1 VINAKVLAHSVTEKG
16 KEIISFEVEYPRF
29 IHSEVMTHR
38 MFSRNAASSRAIPV
52 EAVIE
57 QVRTAPAMPIHW
69 GKNQPGMQAK
79 EELSG
84 VDLATAKDDWLC
96 ASMAAASIAE
106 RLSLHGLH
114 KQAVN
119 RILEPYV
126 TMKTVITATE
136 MDNFY
141 WLRCHEDAQPEIKA
155 LAEAMRD
162 AHKASAPQVLYPGEY
177 HLPYVK
183 NLRDCSGNLMYL
195 DSRYEPSPEG
205 HPDYHK
211 TRILPTFTLEEAIKV
226 SASCCAQVSYRKL
239 DEGID
244 KATMIY
250 GKLVES
256 EPVHASPF
264 EHQATPLEEYQVGVT
279 HTDKEGNLCSGNF
292 VGWLQHRQLIPNN
305 VYKGEK
311 RWKA

>member
-1 VINAKVLAHSVTEKG
+1 VINAKVLAHSTTEKG
-16 KEIISFEVEYPRF
+16 KEVISFEVEYPRF

-84 VDLATAKDDWLC
+84 VDLVAAKDDWLC
-96 ASMAAASIAE
+96 AAMAAASIAE
-106 RLSLHGLH
+106 RLSLYGLH
-114 KQAVN
+114 KQVVN

-162 AHKASAPQVLYPGEY
+162 AQEDSTPQVLYPGEY

-183 NLRDCSGNLMYL
+183 NLRDCFGNLMYFVNGTQV
-195 DSRYEPSPEG
+195 S
-205 HPDYHK
+205 
-211 TRILPTFTLEEAIKV
+211 LEDAIKV

-305 VYKGEK
+305 VYKGG
-311 RWKA
+311 